1 MRKYRG
7 NTACILLSCRRSG
20 MKMSPCNEE
29 SCAEG
34 MCSARAEQVLRDVFG
49 APCAAPEPFEKTSDD
64 RLF

>member
-1 MRKYRG
+1 
-7 NTACILLSCRRSG
+7 

-34 MCSARAEQVLRDVFG
+34 MRSAFAEQVLRDVFG
-49 APCAAPEPFEKTSDD
+49 APSAAPEPFEKTSDD